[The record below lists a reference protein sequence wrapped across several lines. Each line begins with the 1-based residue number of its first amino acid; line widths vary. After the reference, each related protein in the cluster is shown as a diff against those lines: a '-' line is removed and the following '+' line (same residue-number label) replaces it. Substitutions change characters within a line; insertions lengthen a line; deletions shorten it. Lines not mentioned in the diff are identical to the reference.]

1 MHERRPRITRTTETT
16 LGDLVAACY
25 EAALAEVRD
34 EATAR
39 RIAAVL
45 VEDVLSRVAR

>member
-1 MHERRPRITRTTETT
+1 MNERRQRPLRATQTT
-16 LGDLVAACY
+16 LGELVAACY

-39 RIAAVL
+39 RITAVL
-45 VEDVLSRVAR
+45 VEDVLNRVAR

>member
-1 MHERRPRITRTTETT
+1 MADRRPRPIRTT
-16 LGDLVAACY
+16 LGELVVAAY

-39 RIAAVL
+39 RLAAVVVADML
-45 VEDVLSRVAR
+45 TRSRDP